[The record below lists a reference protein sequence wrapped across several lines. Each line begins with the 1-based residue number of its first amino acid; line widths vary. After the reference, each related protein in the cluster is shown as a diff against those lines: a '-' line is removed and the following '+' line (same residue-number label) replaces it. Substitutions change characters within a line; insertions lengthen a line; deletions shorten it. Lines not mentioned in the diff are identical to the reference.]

1 MERRAVHG
9 RSHVF
14 GPEDQ
19 TWTVSTTEPFRKPLT
34 DEEIAKG
41 SKVAT
46 WVRRALVAGLVASVV
61 IAVVVAFNVPVDT
74 TISYRRNSTDF
85 GLPVVALLLVPVIFV
100 VGLFK
105 SRGPDAGKVPTAER
119 HFLMVGYPIFIVLA
133 IAAQLYFARQ
143 FLEAAG
149 A

>member
-1 MERRAVHG
+1 MASPN
-9 RSHVF
+9 RS
-14 GPEDQ
+14 
-19 TWTVSTTEPFRKPLT
+19 LT
-34 DEEIAKG
+34 DDEIAKG
-41 SKVAT
+41 TVVAT
-46 WVRRALVAGLVASVV
+46 WVRRALVAGLAASVAV
-61 IAVVVAFNVPVDT
+61 AVVVAFSVPLDT

-85 GLPVVALLLVPVIFV
+85 GLPIVALLLVPVIFV

-143 FLEAAG
+143 FFDAAG

>member
-1 MERRAVHG
+1 VASPN
-9 RSHVF
+9 RS
-14 GPEDQ
+14 
-19 TWTVSTTEPFRKPLT
+19 LT
-34 DEEIAKG
+34 DDEIAKG
-41 SKVAT
+41 TVVAT
-46 WVRRALVAGLVASVV
+46 WVRRALVAGLAASVAV
-61 IAVVVAFNVPVDT
+61 AVVVAFSVPLDT

-85 GLPVVALLLVPVIFV
+85 GLPIVALLLVPVIFV

-143 FLEAAG
+143 FFDAAG

>member
-1 MERRAVHG
+1 MASPNRC
-9 RSHVF
+9 
-14 GPEDQ
+14 
-19 TWTVSTTEPFRKPLT
+19 LT
-34 DEEIAKG
+34 DDEIAKG
-41 SKVAT
+41 TVVAT
-46 WVRRALVAGLVASVV
+46 WIGRALVAGLAASVAV
-61 IAVVVAFNVPVDT
+61 AVVVAFSVPLDT

-85 GLPVVALLLVPVIFV
+85 GLPIVALLLVPVIFV

-143 FLEAAG
+143 FFDAAG

>member
-1 MERRAVHG
+1 MASPN
-9 RSHVF
+9 RS
-14 GPEDQ
+14 
-19 TWTVSTTEPFRKPLT
+19 LT
-34 DEEIAKG
+34 DDEIAKG
-41 SKVAT
+41 TVVAT
-46 WVRRALVAGLVASVV
+46 WIGRALVAGLAASVAV
-61 IAVVVAFNVPVDT
+61 AVVVAFSVPLDT

-85 GLPVVALLLVPVIFV
+85 GLPIVALLLVPVIFV

-143 FLEAAG
+143 FFDAAG

>member
-1 MERRAVHG
+1 
-9 RSHVF
+9 
-14 GPEDQ
+14 
-19 TWTVSTTEPFRKPLT
+19 LT
-34 DEEIAKG
+34 DDEIAKG
-41 SKVAT
+41 TVVAT
-46 WVRRALVAGLVASVV
+46 WVRRALVAGLVTSLLVV
-61 IAVVVAFNVPVDT
+61 VVVAVSVPLDT

-85 GLPVVALLLVPVIFV
+85 GLPIVALLLVPVIFV

-105 SRGPDAGKVPTAER
+105 SRGPDAGKVPKAER

-143 FLEAAG
+143 FFDAAG

>member
-1 MERRAVHG
+1 MASPN
-9 RSHVF
+9 RS
-14 GPEDQ
+14 
-19 TWTVSTTEPFRKPLT
+19 LT

-41 SKVAT
+41 TVVAT
-46 WVRRALVAGLVASVV
+46 WVRRALVAGLVASLLVV
-61 IAVVVAFNVPVDT
+61 VVVAVSVPLDT

-85 GLPVVALLLVPVIFV
+85 GLPIVALLLVPVIFV

-143 FLEAAG
+143 FFDAAG